1 MTRDEFNKKYS
12 ERSYSDTSD
21 VLMRIASNLSDL
33 QHDTDNLSDK
43 LNLLKE
49 YIFDYKTV
57 IRNEKLA
64 VQRNGQQE

>member
-64 VQRNGQQE
+64 V

>member
-33 QHDTDNLSDK
+33 QHDTDNFSDK

-57 IRNEKLA
+57 IRNEKLDI
-64 VQRNGQQE
+64 

>member
-1 MTRDEFNKKYS
+1 MSRDEFNKKYS

-33 QHDTDNLSDK
+33 QYDSDNLSDK

-49 YIFDYKTV
+49 YIFDYRTV
-57 IRNEKLA
+57 IRNEKL
-64 VQRNGQQE
+64 GI

>member
-33 QHDTDNLSDK
+33 QHDTDNFSDK

-64 VQRNGQQE
+64 V

>member
-33 QHDTDNLSDK
+33 QHDTDNFRDK

-64 VQRNGQQE
+64 V

>member
-21 VLMRIASNLSDL
+21 VLMRIASNLPDL
-33 QHDTDNLSDK
+33 QLDTDNLSDK

-64 VQRNGQQE
+64 L

>member
-33 QHDTDNLSDK
+33 QHDTDILSDK

-64 VQRNGQQE
+64 V

>member
-57 IRNEKLA
+57 IRNEKLDI
-64 VQRNGQQE
+64 

>member
-33 QHDTDNLSDK
+33 QHDTDNFSDK

-57 IRNEKLA
+57 IKK
-64 VQRNGQQE
+64 

>member
-1 MTRDEFNKKYS
+1 
-12 ERSYSDTSD
+12 
-21 VLMRIASNLSDL
+21 LMRIASNLSDL

-64 VQRNGQQE
+64 V

>member
-1 MTRDEFNKKYS
+1 MTRYEFNKKYS

-64 VQRNGQQE
+64 V

>member
-21 VLMRIASNLSDL
+21 VLMRIASNLSEL

-57 IRNEKLA
+57 IRNEKLDI
-64 VQRNGQQE
+64 

>member
-57 IRNEKLA
+57 IKK
-64 VQRNGQQE
+64 

>member
-21 VLMRIASNLSDL
+21 VLMRITSNLSDL

-57 IRNEKLA
+57 IRNEKLDI
-64 VQRNGQQE
+64 